1 MWRTTVGLLN
11 SSTVSSPSRPF
22 ALLASGRLCQALKF
36 SICAQLTQAEVKPQG
51 RPAARNF
58 FAASKVS
65 GQVFGGL
72 SGSSPAFLNA
82 SLFQYT
88 TGVELL
94 NGIDSILPSAVL

>member
-1 MWRTTVGLLN
+1 MWRTTVGLLK
-11 SSTVSSPSRPF
+11 VSS
-22 ALLASGRLCQALKF
+22 ASGPPRPLSLVPIGKLCQALKF

-51 RPAARNF
+51 CPAARSF
-58 FAASKVS
+58 FAASNIS
-65 GQVFGGL
+65 GQVTGGF

-94 NGIDSILPSAVL
+94 NGNDSIL

>member
-1 MWRTTVGLLN
+1 MWRTTFGLLN
-11 SSTVSSPSRPF
+11 SSAASGPSSPF
-22 ALLASGRLCQALKF
+22 VFVASGRLCQALKF
-36 SICAQLTQAEVKPQG
+36 SIWVQLTQAAVKPQG
-51 RPAARNF
+51 TPPARSF

-65 GQVFGGL
+65 GQVLGGL

-94 NGIDSILPSAVL
+94 NGKDSILPSAVL